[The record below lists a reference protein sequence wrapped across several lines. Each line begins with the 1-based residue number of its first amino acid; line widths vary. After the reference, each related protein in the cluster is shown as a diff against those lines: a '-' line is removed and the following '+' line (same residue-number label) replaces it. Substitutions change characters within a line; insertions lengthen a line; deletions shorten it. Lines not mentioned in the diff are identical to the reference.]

1 MRPLLALFLALVVG
15 FGPAAGKE
23 AGPCYRELFEGEGF
37 TVCRYEPA
45 HDVARLVW
53 TGKDGAPVRRMARL
67 ADAAGLDAG
76 KVRFAINAGMYDDAG
91 APVGLYVEDGRQRHA
106 LNTRDGPGN
115 FHLKPNGVFWI
126 GQDGNAHVTES
137 SAFAGGS
144 FTPRL
149 ATQSGPML
157 VVDGALHPSIQP
169 DGPSRN
175 VRNGVGAGAGGGA
188 LFVISNRPVS
198 FGKLAR
204 LFRDRLHCRDAL
216 YLDGTV
222 SSLWAPALK
231 RLDDSFSLGPILV
244 VLNPN

>member
-1 MRPLLALFLALVVG
+1 VRPLLALVAALVLG
-15 FGPAAGKE
+15 AAPASA
-23 AGPCYRELFEGEGF
+23 ARNGPCYREVFDGAGF
-37 TVCRYEPA
+37 TVCRYESA
-45 HDVARLVW
+45 HDTVRLVW

-67 ADAAGLDAG
+67 ADAAGLNRG
-76 KVRFAINAGMYDDAG
+76 QVRFAVNAGMYDEAG

-126 GQDGNAHVTES
+126 DTAGAAHVSTSEAYAEAS
-137 SAFAGGS
+137 PS
-144 FTPRL
+144 PKL

-157 VVDGALHPSIQP
+157 LIDGALHPSIQP

-175 VRNGVGAGAGGGA
+175 VRNGVCAASGGA
-188 LFVISNRPVS
+188 LFAISDRPVS

-222 SSLWAPALK
+222 SSLWSPALK
-231 RLDDSFSLGPILV
+231 RMDDSFELGPMLV
-244 VLNPN
+244 VLNR